1 MNMNPKD
8 IIGPTSVLVGVC
20 LVFTAAVVGTN
31 SLTAEKIA
39 VLNQKTADEA
49 KMEVLPEADSFSTET
64 MSISSGDIEYYAAA
78 NGAGY
83 VFNTSYKGY
92 GGAVGVMTG
101 ISAEGEIT
109 GVKVVEC
116 NETPGLG
123 MKAQSDPAFTAQY
136 VMPIPEGG
144 VFEVTKTGKTAD
156 NQVDAISGATITTSA
171 VTNSVNYAIEAY
183 QQITGGAN

>member
-8 IIGPTSVLVGVC
+8 IIGPTAVLVGVC

-39 VLNQKTADEA
+39 VLNQQTADEA

-64 MSISSGDIEYYAAA
+64 VSISTGDVEYYAAA

-101 ISAEGEIT
+101 ISADGEIT
-109 GVKVVEC
+109 GVKVVDC
-116 NETPGLG
+116 NETHGN
-123 MKAQSDPAFTAQY
+123 T
-136 VMPIPEGG
+136 
-144 VFEVTKTGKTAD
+144 FEVTKTGKTAE
-156 NQVDAISGATITTSA
+156 NQIDAISGATITSRA